1 MDKIIEK
8 DSRNFLFGKIL
19 FALFYLSLF
28 IGFYFGEDSS
38 GSGGFIADFNNT
50 WGYIIAL
57 QEKLF
62 VLPSEWVLH
71 TPLHFLIIS
80 KFYPL
85 FESKILLRIFYCSFG
100 FLIPL
105 IFYKC
110 LILKFPNIKKNTL
123 LIFASSIFL
132 FPSFRSGVIWANDHI
147 TALIFFL
154 IFLYFFLK
162 WENNKT
168 SLRLVLYQCF
178 FLSLAV
184 YSRQYYALIFFYCL
198 FVYFNNFDFRSLIKI
213 CFFIFL
219 LTIPG
224 FFLIYYDP
232 ILVSTTFDSN
242 LSNTILVSSSIL
254 SFYLLPFYFLKFMS
268 LSTKKITEKK
278 LIYIFSF
285 SVVLVIILLGFFDY
299 NYKTGGGFFIKL
311 SYLIFD
317 NNYLFII
324 SSILGVTF
332 LLLLVK
338 ENKINSILIIIMLIG
353 FPAYMIFQKYYEP
366 YFIFILF
373 LLLKTS
379 ISQIIFH
386 SNRNLFLYYSYVFLY
401 LISAIINDQLNL
413 TKTLL

>member
-1 MDKIIEK
+1 MDKINEK
-8 DSRNFLFGKIL
+8 NKNFLFGKLIFFFL
-19 FALFYLSLF
+19 YLTLF

-57 QEKLF
+57 QDKLF
-62 VLPSEWVLH
+62 VLPSQWVVH

-85 FESKILLRIFYCSFG
+85 FESKIYLRFFYCIISF
-100 FLIPL
+100 LVPL

-110 LILKFPNIKKNTL
+110 LKIKFPKVEKSIL

-147 TALIFFL
+147 TALFFFL
-154 IFLYFFLK
+154 IFLYFFVK
-162 WENNKT
+162 WENNKS
-168 SLRLVLYQCF
+168 SLKLVIYQCF

-184 YSRQYYALIFFYCL
+184 YTRQYYAMIFFYSL
-198 FVYFNNFDFRSLIKI
+198 FIYLNNFNLKIFFKI

-232 ILVSTTFDSN
+232 ILISTTYDSN
-242 LSNTILVSSSIL
+242 YSNTILVSSSIL
-254 SFYLLPFYFLKFMS
+254 SFYLFPFYFAEI
-268 LSTKKITEKK
+268 TKKSKNFLDK
-278 LIYIFSF
+278 SLIFILVIST
-285 SVVLVIILLGFFDY
+285 LIVIILLLYFNY
-299 NYKTGGGFFIKL
+299 NYRIGGGYFIKL

-324 SSILGVTF
+324 SSIFGISF
-332 LLLLVK
+332 LLLLIK
-338 ENKINSILIIIMLIG
+338 ENKINSILIILLLIG
-353 FPAYMIFQKYYEP
+353 FSAHMIFQKYFEP
-366 YFIFILF
+366 MFIFILF
-373 LLLKTS
+373 LLLKTN
-379 ISQIIFH
+379 IIHRFF
-386 SNRNLFLYYSYVFLY
+386 NFKKNLVLYYSYILVY